1 MGESEVTEQSADTY
15 ICIFCAQ
22 RIAPGPLDPCALHL
36 VGKIDRPRNEQK
48 EQGFYCHA
56 ACLQGRAAIHPANF
70 YIASPDFPSVGE
82 CDVAE
87 QSVPTDALRRR

>member
-48 EQGFYCHA
+48 EQSFYCHA
-56 ACLQGRAAIHPANF
+56 DCLQGRAAIHPANF